1 MKNRENIFDK
11 TEELLYEYR
20 DIDIELRE
28 IELQIEEI
36 ELYKGCGAINYE
48 EKTGQTFKINNPVE
62 KEFLDKEKKLKK
74 LEFEKKR
81 LSIVKERVENAL
93 NLLSK
98 DYKKI
103 VELRYLTRPKCSWKK
118 ISEYTTMD
126 KSTCSDICLNK
137 IIPELAHILFKYH

>member
-48 EKTGQTFKINNPVE
+48 ERTGQTFKINNPVE

-81 LSIVKERVENAL
+81 LSIVKE
-93 NLLSK
+93 
-98 DYKKI
+98 
-103 VELRYLTRPKCSWKK
+103 
-118 ISEYTTMD
+118 
-126 KSTCSDICLNK
+126 
-137 IIPELAHILFKYH
+137 HILFKYH